1 MSYGVGMDVY
11 SGRENPSRSLPEAEA
26 IRLQDRG
33 TAVPAVASDV
43 TSTDGQLG
51 YLRRLESF
59 VSNEV
64 NTVESG
70 IRRAGASPYELVNA
84 FGPFLEEA
92 KECLG
97 PRLGRL
103 APALLRRMRT
113 AFDQVLDATERAF
126 GDANEPPCLGLANL
140 AGVEDFLVGVD
151 IALTPAIIIRPA
163 GMPVGPHTRS

>member
-1 MSYGVGMDVY
+1 MPCRVEIDFN
-11 SGRENPSRSLPEAEA
+11 SGRENLSWLLTEAEA
-26 IRLQDRG
+26 MRLQDR
-33 TAVPAVASDV
+33 AMAFPAVASDV

-51 YLRRLESF
+51 YLWRLESF
-59 VSNEV
+59 VANEV

-70 IRRAGASPYELVNA
+70 IRRAGGSPYELVNA
-84 FGPFLEEA
+84 FWPFLEEA

-126 GDANEPPCLGLANL
+126 VDANEPPCLGLANL

-151 IALTPAIIIRPA
+151 IALTSAIIIRPA
-163 GMPVGPHTRS
+163 GTPVGPHTRS